1 VGDSKSDSL
10 TSHGR
15 SLAQQVLAAT
25 RADFELAASR
35 MSAEV
40 IISPVLPLY
49 SATRQQ
55 IALKA
60 ENLQPFGSFKVRA
73 GVAALAT
80 IEPAVL
86 ARGVVTASAGNFAQ
100 GLAFAAKRRG
110 VRLIVH
116 VPETA
121 AAVKVAAIESLGANI
136 VRHSFD
142 EWWHIMR
149 TREGGDEGATFIHPV
164 CEPAVIIGNGTI
176 GLELLQQASHFDTV
190 FVPFGGGGLVCGIA
204 QALRSAG
211 WQGRVVA
218 CEVETSTPLAAAFAH
233 GGPIAVERHASFI
246 DGIGSKGVLEEMWP
260 LLHRLVDD
268 VAVISVAEA
277 KAALRKLAVENHLI
291 VEGAG
296 AVALAAALKA
306 SPPAASSSGKSLLA
320 VLSGGNID
328 TAILHG
334 ILAESVDESIR
345 R

>member
-1 VGDSKSDSL
+1 VSYSKSGST
-10 TSHGR
+10 TSQH

-35 MSAEV
+35 MIGDV
-40 IISPVLPLY
+40 IVSPVLPLH
-49 SATRQQ
+49 SSTRQS
-55 IALKA
+55 IGLKA

-73 GVAALAT
+73 GVAALAA
-80 IEPAVL
+80 IEPAAL

-100 GLAFAAKRRG
+100 GLALAAKRRN
-110 VRLIVH
+110 VQLTVH

-121 AAVKVAAIESLGANI
+121 AAVKVAAIESLGASI

-142 EWWHIMR
+142 QWWHIMR
-149 TREGGDEGATFIHPV
+149 TRGGGDAGATFIHPV

-176 GLELLQQASHFDTV
+176 GLELLQQVPRFDTV

-204 QALRSAG
+204 QALRCAG

-218 CEVETSTPLAAAFAH
+218 CEVETSTPLAAAFAQ
-233 GGPIAVERHASFI
+233 GGPVAVERHASFI

-260 LLHRLVDD
+260 LLQRLVDD
-268 VAVISVAEA
+268 VVVVSVAEA

-306 SPPAASSSGKSLLA
+306 AAPASSSAGAALLA

-328 TAILHG
+328 TAILHE
-334 ILAESVDESIR
+334 ILTGTVREGAQA
-345 R
+345 